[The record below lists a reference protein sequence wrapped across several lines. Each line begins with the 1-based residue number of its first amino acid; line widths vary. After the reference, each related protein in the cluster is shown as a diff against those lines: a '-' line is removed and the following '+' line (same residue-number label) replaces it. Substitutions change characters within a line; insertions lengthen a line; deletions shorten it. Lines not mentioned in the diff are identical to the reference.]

1 MARAVAEWQAQQPD
15 PALRDFDSAVANQ
28 PEWENPKWVT
38 GLYSPRIV
46 SNIREMQ
53 AERDRRRRQSRAQR

>member
-38 GLYSPRIV
+38 ALYSPRIF
-46 SNIREMQ
+46 SNIREIQ